1 MENIKKGFIGSICM
15 LLVSFS
21 HAQDVHFSQA
31 IYSPLTLSPAMAGV
45 NGPMTAI
52 VNYRSQ
58 WKSVAPAYSSIAA
71 SFDMRLNENR
81 RNRRGIFAFGINF
94 LNDQSGDSKI
104 STTNANLNLAYH
116 LILNKRSKL
125 GVGIYTGFGQRAID
139 AGAGRWG
146 SQFDGMAYNSAL
158 GSNEA
163 FSRDQFSFIDVGTG
177 FAYTFK
183 NSESYITSNDQREFT
198 VGGGVFHLSRP
209 NYSFFSTNDELLFM
223 RFNVFAQAI
232 VGFTNT
238 NLSIM
243 PAVYFQRQGPSQE
256 ILVGSYF
263 RYMAQGYSKV
273 TGFNKGT
280 YISLGTFYRYRD
292 AFVVKGMIEWA
303 DFALGLAYD
312 VNVSPLANSTKTRG
326 GFEVFL
332 KYGLTQ
338 ALAQRT
344 RSRI

>member
-1 MENIKKGFIGSICM
+1 MEKIKKGIIGSIC
-15 LLVSFS
+15 LFVASFGIS
-21 HAQDVHFSQA
+21 QDVHFSQA
-31 IYSPLTLSPAMAGV
+31 IYSPLTLNPAMAGV
-45 NGPMTAI
+45 SGLVTGV

-58 WKSVAPAYSSIAA
+58 WKSVAPAYSTIAA

-81 RNRRGIFAFGINF
+81 RNRKGIFAFGVNF

-104 STTNANLNLAYH
+104 STTNANLHLAYH
-116 LILNKRSKL
+116 LRLNKKSKL
-125 GVGIYTGFGQRAID
+125 GLGIYTGFGQRSVD
-139 AGAGRWG
+139 AAAGRWG
-146 SQFDGMAYNSAL
+146 NQFDGMAYNAGLS
-158 GSNEA
+158 SNET
-163 FSRDQFSFIDVGTG
+163 FSRDQFSFIDAGTG
-177 FAYTFK
+177 FVYTYK
-183 NSESYITSNDQREFT
+183 NSESYITSNDQRELTF
-198 VGGGVFHLSRP
+198 GAAVFHLSRP
-209 NYSFFSTNDELLFM
+209 NYSFFSINDERLFM
-223 RFNVFAQAI
+223 RFSGFAQAI
-232 VGFTNT
+232 LGFTNT

-243 PAVYFQRQGPSQE
+243 PAVYYQRQGPAQE
-256 ILVGSYF
+256 ILIGNYF

-280 YISLGTFYRYRD
+280 YISLGAFYRYRD
-292 AFVVKGMIEWA
+292 AFVLKGMLEWS
-303 DFALGLAYD
+303 DFALGVAYD